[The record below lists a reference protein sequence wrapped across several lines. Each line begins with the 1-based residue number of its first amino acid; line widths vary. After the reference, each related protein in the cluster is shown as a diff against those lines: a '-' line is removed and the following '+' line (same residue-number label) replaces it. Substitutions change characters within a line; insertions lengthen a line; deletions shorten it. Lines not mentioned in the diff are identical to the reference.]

1 MKRNYL
7 MLATLL
13 LLLTITF
20 ISCSKSD
27 DSKEKDGKTKEL
39 VGQDGNPR
47 FNLQFT
53 NPENVDLDL
62 YVQTP
67 SGAVI
72 FYGNLSADAGT
83 LDVDCLCDDCPQ
95 GPNENIFW
103 ENGTAPSGTYKFW
116 IDYFGACAEDG
127 ASSDF
132 TLRVVRNG
140 RVLQTK
146 TGTLSGEST
155 TEQWTFEHEN

>member
-1 MKRNYL
+1 MRA
-7 MLATLL
+7 ML
-13 LLLTITF
+13 LLLTATLN
-20 ISCSKSD
+20 SCSKND
-27 DSKEKDGKTKEL
+27 DSKDKGAKAEEL

-72 FYGNLSADAGT
+72 FYGNLSEDAGT
-83 LDVDCLCDDCPQ
+83 LDVDCLCQDCPQ

-116 IDYFGACAEDG
+116 VDYFGTCSEDG
-127 ASSDF
+127 VSSNF
-132 TLRVVRNG
+132 TLRVVGNG
-140 RVLQTK
+140 VVLQK
-146 TGTLSGEST
+146 RTGTLSEEGT
-155 TEQWTFEHEN
+155 TEQWTFEYEN